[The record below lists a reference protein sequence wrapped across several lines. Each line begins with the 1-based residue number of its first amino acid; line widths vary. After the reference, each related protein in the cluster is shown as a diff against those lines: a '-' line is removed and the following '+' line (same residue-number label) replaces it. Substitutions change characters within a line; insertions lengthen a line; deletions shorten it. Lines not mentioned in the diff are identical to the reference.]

1 MNYDFPDVEA
11 GLLEV
16 IPKSTLWLGKDDLN
30 FDDEAPAG
38 TSVVHHIYTVGGS
51 ELGPLRTDRV
61 TIDTYA
67 PSRDEAKAAAEAERA
82 RLTSG
87 PHETSEGLLDHVEV
101 EVVPRSIPY
110 PDDAVA
116 QFQATYRIDTR
127 PI

>member
-1 MNYDFPDVEA
+1 MSYDFPDVEA
-11 GLLEV
+11 ALLEV
-16 IPKSTLWLGKDDLN
+16 LPGSVLWL
-30 FDDEAPAG
+30 ESTAG
-38 TSVVHHIYTVGGS
+38 TVHHIYTVGGS

-110 PDDAVA
+110 PDGALA
-116 QFQATYRIDTR
+116 QFQATYRVDTR
-127 PI
+127 PK